1 MIGQL
6 LSIVAPVFIAVGV
19 GYGMARVGRQG
30 EPAFIHFLILN
41 IGTPCLIFA
50 TFAEIDLT
58 PGTVGTMAL
67 AAVGALVA
75 GATIALVLLK
85 AAGMSVRAYLP
96 ALTHPNTGN
105 MGLPLCLFAFGERGL
120 ALGLSYYVVIAI
132 SQFTVTPSIALGSLS
147 LGRIARTPLIYAV
160 IASFAFLLGDIEV
173 PPWLANTTGL
183 LGDVTIP
190 LLLITLGASL
200 ARLKVA
206 DLKGGLWLSAA
217 RLGMGFAVG
226 LLVAW
231 ILELEGAERGVVI
244 LQSAMPVAV
253 FNYLFAAEHGTDP
266 EGVAGMVVISTV
278 LSFLFLPLLLWYVL

>member
-6 LSIVAPVFIAVGV
+6 ASIVAPVFIAVGV
-19 GYGMARVGRQG
+19 GYGMARAGRQG

-50 TFAEIDLT
+50 TFAEIDLA

-67 AAVGALVA
+67 AALGALAA
-75 GATIALVLLK
+75 GAAIAFVLLK
-85 AAGMSVRAYLP
+85 ATGMSVRAYLP
-96 ALTHPNTGN
+96 SLTHPNTGN
-105 MGLPLCLFAFGERGL
+105 MGLPLCLFAFGEQGL
-120 ALGLSYYVVIAI
+120 ALALSYYVVIAI
-132 SQFTVTPSIALGSLS
+132 SQFTVTPSIAMGSLS
-147 LGRIARTPLIYAV
+147 LGRIVRTPLIYAV
-160 IASFAFLLGDIEV
+160 VAALAFLVGGLEV

-206 DLKGGLWLSAA
+206 DLKNGLWLSAA
-217 RLGMGFAVG
+217 RLGMGFAIG
-226 LLVAW
+226 MLLAW
-231 ILELEGAERGVVI
+231 AFGLEGVERGVVI

-253 FNYLFAAEHGTDP
+253 FNYLFAAEYGADP

-278 LSFLFLPLLLWYVL
+278 LSFLSLPLLLWYVL

>member
-6 LSIVAPVFIAVGV
+6 ASIVTPVFIAVGV
-19 GYGMARVGRQG
+19 GFGMARVGRQG

-50 TFAEIDLT
+50 TFAEIELT
-58 PGTVGTMAL
+58 PGAVGTMAL
-67 AAVGALVA
+67 AAFGALVA
-75 GATIALVLLK
+75 GGTMALVLLK

-105 MGLPLCLFAFGERGL
+105 MGLPLCLFAFGEQGL
-120 ALGLSYYVVIAI
+120 ALGLSYYVVIAF

-160 IASFAFLLGDIEV
+160 AAALAFLLSGVEV
-173 PPWLANTTGL
+173 PLWLANTTAL

-206 DLKGGLWLSAA
+206 DLKNGLWLSAV
-217 RLGMGFAVG
+217 RLGMGFAIG
-226 LLVAW
+226 MLMAW
-231 ILELEGAERGVVI
+231 ALGLEGVERGVVI

-266 EGVAGMVVISTV
+266 EGVAGMVVISTL